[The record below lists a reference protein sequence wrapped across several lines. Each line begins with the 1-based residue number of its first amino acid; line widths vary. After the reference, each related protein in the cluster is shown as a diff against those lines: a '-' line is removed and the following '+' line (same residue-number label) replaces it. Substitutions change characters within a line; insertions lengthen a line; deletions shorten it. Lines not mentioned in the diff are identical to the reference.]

1 MKISRVLANNPGPF
15 TGPGTN
21 TWILDDGAGSV
32 VVIDPGPVDTK
43 HASAIMSE
51 VGNRKVEAVLV
62 THTHSDHAPMANPLA
77 GDLGVPAVGHAAGPG
92 FRPEIRLLDGATYPV
107 GSLELLVV
115 HTPGHA
121 DDHLCFRAGNVLFS
135 GDHIIGGSSVM
146 VDEMGP
152 YLASLRKLQGTGLER
167 LYPGHGE
174 EMDDPEAVIEWY
186 LAHRMQ
192 RHEEIFQAIAEGATS
207 PSDVVEI
214 VYADVDPSL
223 HPLASRSV
231 EAHVELLTEE
241 GRIALEGDRLI
252 ALTDTDGRDPSPPH
266 PNEETGKT
274 P

>member
-1 MKISRVLANNPGPF
+1 MRISRVLANNPGPF

-21 TWILDDGAGSV
+21 TWVLDDGAGSV

-43 HASAIMSE
+43 HAAAIMSE
-51 VGNRKVEAVLV
+51 VGKRTVEAVLV
-62 THTHSDHAPMANPLA
+62 THTHPDHAPMANPLA
-77 GDLGVPAVGHAAGPG
+77 GDLGIPAVGHAAGPG
-92 FRPEIRLLDGATYPV
+92 FRPDIRLLDGATFDV

-121 DDHLCFRAGNVLFS
+121 DDHLCFRAGDVLFS

-146 VDEMGP
+146 VDDMGP

-167 LYPGHGE
+167 LYPGHGD
-174 EMDDPEAVIEWY
+174 EMDDPESVIDWY
-186 LAHRMQ
+186 LAHRLQ
-192 RHEEIFQAIAEGATS
+192 RHEEIFRAVGKGAATIS
-207 PSDVVEI
+207 EVVEV

-241 GRIALEGDRLI
+241 GRIAWEGDRLV
-252 ALTDTDGRDPSPPH
+252 AVGDADGRDSSPPQA
-266 PNEETGKT
+266 NEEAGQT